1 MLRVQVYA
9 FFSFYQ
15 KVDSQF
21 LHPDETVQKMCPYVM
36 ETYEEKHRE
45 QWVFV
50 CSTQVEVMGSQI
62 WWVSDIQT
70 TFSRLE
76 EGLG

>member
-50 CSTQVEVMGSQI
+50 WDRKSVV
-62 WWVSDIQT
+62 
-70 TFSRLE
+70 
-76 EGLG
+76 